1 MDVLR
6 RTRYAVQHE
15 SSGAFTSSRNE
26 RRPSPPWDPS
36 FREFFCARTSAVQNS
51 RPFDAAKFTGRR
63 LIRGVKLG
71 TRRCARPFLPLR
83 SLPVAEPQRSSS
95 RSFTPWVLALFV
107 GSGCAA
113 LVYEIVWF
121 QLLQLTIGSTAA
133 SLGLL
138 LATFMGGMC
147 LGGLLWPRV
156 TSPQRHPLRVYA
168 ALELG
173 IGVLGLAAVF
183 VIPLLRGVY
192 VRLLGFGYADIMLR
206 AGLCGIC
213 LLPPT
218 VLMGATLPAIA
229 RWVEQSSRGTARLG
243 FFYAGNTFGAV
254 VGCLLAGFYLLRL
267 YDMATA
273 ACVAAAINVLVA
285 GLALWLAKRAPYEVT
300 TTTEPATA
308 IGETVAAWPVYAT
321 IGLSGLTALGA
332 EVVWTRLLSLM
343 LGSTVY
349 AFSIILASFLVGIG
363 LGSSVGSWWC
373 GRGTGADPRRAR
385 TALGVCQTLAAA
397 AILWAA
403 SSATLIMP
411 HHRTFLNLG
420 ESSLQLLGGDL
431 FWSLS
436 VIVPAALMWGASFP
450 LAIAAVGSQG
460 DRARVVG
467 GLYAA
472 NTAGAIVGSIGFS
485 LWWLP
490 TLGTQQAQQALIG
503 VAALGAVAALLT
515 SSRPKLIAIT
525 GVTAIGTALL
535 VPQVPFEL
543 LAFGRYE
550 HKIFGKAHEI
560 YRGEGQNA
568 TIAVSENENDVRCFH
583 ICGRVEASSS
593 LVDMRTQRMIGA
605 LPAVLHPKPESVLV
619 VGFGAGVT
627 AGSFLAFLE
636 TKRIVIC
643 EIEPLIPKH
652 VGALFKDFNLGVAE
666 DRATQIV
673 YDDARHFVLTTDEK
687 FDVITSDPI
696 HPWLKGAAALYTV
709 EYFESVKRRLNPG
722 GVVSQWIPLYESN
735 TDAVR
740 SALASFFEV
749 FPHGSVWTNARYS
762 DFYDLVLVGS
772 AEPLVVD
779 LDAFEQRM
787 QRPSSLYVRQLLEE
801 VDFATPFD
809 LLASYAAGGA
819 DLQPWLAGAEVNRDR
834 NLRLQY
840 LAGLTPRGY
849 DGHEIHRELLRH
861 RRVAADRFTG
871 SAPLRERLERLMTSD
886 QRKKSPPEAAD
897 AATADPA
904 SPPTAEAVAP

>member
-1 MDVLR
+1 M
-6 RTRYAVQHE
+6 
-15 SSGAFTSSRNE
+15 
-26 RRPSPPWDPS
+26 
-36 FREFFCARTSAVQNS
+36 
-51 RPFDAAKFTGRR
+51 
-63 LIRGVKLG
+63 
-71 TRRCARPFLPLR
+71 
-83 SLPVAEPQRSSS
+83 
-95 RSFTPWVLALFV
+95 
-107 GSGCAA
+107 
-113 LVYEIVWF
+113 YEIVWF

-147 LGGLLWPRV
+147 LGGLLWPRL
-156 TSPQRHPLRVYA
+156 TSPRRHPLRVYA

-183 VIPLLRGVY
+183 AIPLLRGVY
-192 VRLLGFGYADIMLR
+192 VQLVGYGYADVLLR
-206 AGLCGIC
+206 AGLCGVC

-218 VLMGATLPAIA
+218 VLMGATLPAVA
-229 RWVEQSSRGTARLG
+229 RWVEQTPRGTARLG
-243 FFYAGNTFGAV
+243 FFYAGNTIGAV
-254 VGCLLAGFYLLRL
+254 IGCLLAGFYLLRV
-267 YDMATA
+267 YDLATA
-273 ACVAAAINVLVA
+273 AFAAASINLVVAAVA
-285 GLALWLAKRAPYEVT
+285 LGLAGRAPYEV
-300 TTTEPATA
+300 P
-308 IGETVAAWPVYAT
+308 VAAKKETPSSDAVTTWPVYAA
-321 IGLSGLTALGA
+321 IALSGLTALGA

-363 LGSSVGSWWC
+363 LGSAGGSWWC
-373 GRGTGADPRRAR
+373 GRGEGADARRGR
-385 TALGVCQTLAAA
+385 TALGVCQTLVAA

-403 SSATLIMP
+403 AAATLIMP
-411 HHRTFLNLG
+411 HHRAALETG
-420 ESSLQLLGGDL
+420 KPWELLGGDL
-431 FWSLS
+431 LWSLF
-436 VIVPAALMWGASFP
+436 VIAPSALLWGASFP

-460 DRARVVG
+460 DRARIVG
-467 GLYAA
+467 GVYAA
-472 NTAGAIVGSIGFS
+472 NTAGAIVGSLGFS

-490 TLGTQQAQQALIG
+490 SLGTQLAQQTLVCI
-503 VAALGAVAALLT
+503 AAAAACLAFFT
-515 SSRPKLIAIT
+515 SSRPKLIAA
-525 GVTAIGTALL
+525 TAITAAASYVL
-535 VPQVPFEL
+535 VPQVPFGL
-543 LAFGRYE
+543 LAHGRYDY
-550 HKIFGKAHEI
+550 KIFGEVKEL

-568 TIAVSENENDVRCFH
+568 TIAVGEDEKEVRSFH

-593 LVDMRTQRMIGA
+593 LVDMRTQRMIGT

-627 AGSFLAFLE
+627 AGSFLTFME
-636 TKRIVIC
+636 TRRIVIC

-652 VGALFKDFNLGVAE
+652 VGELFKDYNLGVAD

-673 YDDARHFVLTTDEK
+673 YDDARHFVLTTDEQ

-709 EYFESVKRRLNPG
+709 EYFESVKRRLKPG

-779 LDAFEQRM
+779 LNAFEERM
-787 QRPSSLYVRQLLEE
+787 QRRSSIYVTQLLQE
-801 VDFATPFD
+801 VDFATPFE
-809 LLASYAAGGA
+809 LLASYAAGGD
-819 DLQPWLAGAEVNRDR
+819 DLKPWLAGAEVNRDR

-840 LAGLTPRGY
+840 LAGLTPRGN
-849 DGHEIHRELLRH
+849 DGRAIHQELLRH

-871 SAPLRERLERLMTSD
+871 STELRERLEELMASD
-886 QRKKSPPEAAD
+886 PRKKSPPTAA
-897 AATADPA
+897 AAPSAEQA
-904 SPPTAEAVAP
+904 SPPTVEPTAP